1 MILPATS
8 LREYIELMAKSIPIE
23 WDRFTVEGDDYNI
36 YGWIMREDS
45 QRDFVLL
52 ELYIED
58 GNIKG
63 GYVTS
68 SAKYTKE
75 ICIFMFNDASEHEP
89 CKKISELP

>member
-1 MILPATS
+1 MPTTS
-8 LREYIELMAKSIPIE
+8 LFEYIKLMAASIPIE
-23 WDRFTVEGDDYNI
+23 WDRFTEDDGDYNI

-52 ELYIED
+52 QLYIED
-58 GNIKG
+58 DKIKG